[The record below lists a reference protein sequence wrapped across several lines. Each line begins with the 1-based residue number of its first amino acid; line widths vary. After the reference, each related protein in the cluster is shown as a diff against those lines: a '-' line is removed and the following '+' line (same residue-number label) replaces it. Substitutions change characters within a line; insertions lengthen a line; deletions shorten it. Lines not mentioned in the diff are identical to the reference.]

1 MEMEM
6 GWEGALGG
14 KGHGKPEP
22 PGGRR
27 TDSFATMRY
36 TPTGTH
42 RPHKTELK
50 VVLAVYWKRR

>member
-1 MEMEM
+1 M

-14 KGHGKPEP
+14 KGLGKPEP

-27 TDSFATMRY
+27 TDSFATMKY